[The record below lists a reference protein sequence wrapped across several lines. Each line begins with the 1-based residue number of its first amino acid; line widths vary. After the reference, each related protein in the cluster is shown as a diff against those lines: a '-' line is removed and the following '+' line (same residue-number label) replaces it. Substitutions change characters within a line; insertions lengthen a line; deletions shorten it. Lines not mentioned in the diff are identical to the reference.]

1 MCIVHGSEGF
11 GATEFRCAQGG
22 CRECQDS
29 LVRQHEGLVHYV
41 LRRYVSSEL
50 SYEELLQAG
59 RIGLWRA
66 VLGYDVQRGVA
77 FSTYAVVAIR
87 HKVWTASKRAQ
98 RSATQWTRGR
108 PLDARAEAED
118 QLWRTEVYGAL
129 AEAVARLP
137 ERPRQV
143 IVAAYGLDGQ
153 APRTLAVIG
162 NEWGISHQGASYWH
176 TKALSL
182 LRLPPIGG
190 QLRQV
195 YGRDSRADHIRS
207 QKLNRVWRRQRRRQR

>member
-1 MCIVHGSEGF
+1 MCIVHGNEGI
-11 GATEFRCAQGG
+11 GATEFRCAQAG
-22 CRECQDS
+22 CRACQDS
-29 LVRQHEGLVHYV
+29 LVRQHDGLVHYV

-50 SYEELLQAG
+50 SYEELLQVG

-66 VLGYDVQRGVA
+66 VLGYDVQRGIA

-87 HKVWTASKRAQ
+87 NKVWTASQ
-98 RSATQWTRGR
+98 RSQSAVEWGNCE
-108 PLDARAEAED
+108 PVDARAEAEE

-143 IVAAYGLDGQ
+143 IVAVYGLDGQ

-162 NEWGISHQGASYWH
+162 HEWGISHQGVSYWH

-190 QLRQV
+190 RLRQV
-195 YGRDSRADHIRS
+195 YGRDSQADHVRS
-207 QKLNRVWRRQRRRQR
+207 QKLNRVWRRRRRRRR